1 MKSTGERIH
10 KFISLIII
18 ALAIPL
24 CLSSGT
30 SSSGMAVAQDDSSYD
45 TGADEMLKEMPESM
59 PKDYTDDE
67 INRMLEDVQQVDDSK
82 DVEGKE
88 KTEAPPVTDE
98 DRALIEDIREN
109 PEKYAGYVKD
119 REWLDAHPVV
129 IWSLCSDF
137 VWINAHP
144 QFAARIY
151 LNYDFWSN
159 YPYVA
164 YVIVSNRP
172 FLVRYSRI
180 TLIVYGY
187 DGWFIRH
194 PFIAREV
201 YRNYVIFNRY
211 PDLYHRY
218 YRHREWLHR
227 HPGVMKIACGNREL
241 LKAHPVY
248 LGEIYKYR
256 REAIKKRHIPPRHM
270 EKMHTRWKNDP
281 RHDRN
286 YRPAGPNKEWK
297 FLPDQPRG
305 KKPDRGEARDRGSRS
320 GKQGGGK
327 SDRHINRG
335 EQYRPDKEY
344 KHGTVPSPDKKK
356 ISGKEGGRDTGT
368 ADRLIKRGKEYNP
381 DRGYRRGVLPSP
393 DKKVINPGGM
403 KGSGRQDG
411 PRPREGGE
419 RGKGGGEGHRR

>member
-1 MKSTGERIH
+1 MKSIRERIY
-10 KFISLIII
+10 KPISLIMF
-18 ALAIPL
+18 ALLIPL
-24 CLSSGT
+24 YLGNGTGSSGT
-30 SSSGMAVAQDDSSYD
+30 AIAQEEPAYD
-45 TGADEMLKEMPESM
+45 TEADEMLKEMPESM

-82 DVEGKE
+82 DVEGRE

-109 PEKYAGYVKD
+109 PEKYAGYIKD
-119 REWLDAHPVV
+119 REWLDTHPVV

-137 VWINAHP
+137 EWINAHP

-172 FLVRYSRI
+172 FLVRYPRI
-180 TLIVYGY
+180 TLVVYGY
-187 DGWFIRH
+187 DGWFIGH

-241 LKAHPVY
+241 IKAHPGY

-256 REAIKKRHIPPRHM
+256 REAIKNHHIPPRHM
-270 EKMHTRWKNDP
+270 KKMYTSWKSDP

-286 YRPAGPNKEWK
+286 YRPARPNKEWK
-297 FLPDQPRG
+297 LRPDQPRG
-305 KKPDRGEARDRGSRS
+305 KKPDRSDDRDRGSRS
-320 GKQGGGK
+320 GKQGGGT
-327 SDRHINRG
+327 SDKLINRG
-335 EQYRPDKEY
+335 EKYRPDKEF
-344 KHGTVPSPDKKK
+344 KRGAAPARDKKNLG
-356 ISGKEGGRDTGT
+356 GKEGGRGSGT
-368 ADRLIKRGKEYNP
+368 SNQLIRRGMDNNP
-381 DRGYRRGVLPSP
+381 DRGYRRGIVPSP

-411 PRPREGGE
+411 PREGGA
-419 RGKGGGEGHRR
+419 RGKGGGEGQRK